1 MQNKDKTFLFI
12 SSGVSGGID
21 TDLVIS
27 TDKIL
32 GEKYN
37 ILKLQFADDP
47 DFNDSSLIDYSK
59 ITLENIYSEFD
70 KVVGNKKPK
79 VYIGH
84 SFSALLIIFYLLERE
99 EFLRNTQK
107 IVLLDPS
114 DVKEIYPYLLSN
126 QDDFTLDKSILDRL
140 AKTSNPELIDSLK
153 KKGVQVVQIDAEN
166 YGADHEFKDFEILK
180 KVYRDLGLV

>member
-1 MQNKDKTFLFI
+1 MENKNKTFLFI

-32 GEKYN
+32 GEEYN
-37 ILKLQFADDP
+37 ILKLQFANDP
-47 DFNDSSLIDYSK
+47 DFNNSKLIDYSK
-59 ITLENIYSEFD
+59 ITLEEIYLQFD
-70 KVVGNKKPK
+70 KVIGEEKPK

-84 SFSALLIIFYLLERE
+84 SFSALLIIFYLLERNLLLNE
-99 EFLRNTQK
+99 TK
-107 IVLLDPS
+107 KVILLDPS

-126 QDDFTLDKSILDRL
+126 EDEFILSDSILDKL
-140 AKTSNPELIDSLK
+140 KETSNLELINSLK
-153 KKGVQVVQIDAEN
+153 ERGIEVIQIDAEK

-180 KVYRDLGLV
+180 KVYIDLGV